1 MTKSKGV
8 GRGGARKGAGRR
20 PDVAK
25 VDWDAVA
32 RDYFAGSGAITVEE
46 ICEKFG
52 VDYGDLLAYAA
63 HNHWVTPRPA
73 GRHLEDLGD
82 MASALAF
89 ALTDQRSETVSNRSR
104 RFVKAMVSLE
114 VRVGHIADILHVSA
128 ESLRAEFPKELAG
141 VRD

>member
-32 RDYFAGSGAITVEE
+32 RAYFAGTDPIEK
-46 ICEKFG
+46 ICETFG
-52 VDYGDLLAYAA
+52 VSYGELLSYAA
-63 HNHWVTPRPA
+63 HNHWVMPRPA

-82 MASALAF
+82 MASALAW
-89 ALTDQRSETVSNRSR
+89 ALLDEKDEKVANRTR
-104 RFVKAMVSLE
+104 RFVGAMVKLE
-114 VRVGHIADILHVSA
+114 VRAGDIADVLHVSEEA
-128 ESLRAEFPKELAG
+128 LRAEFSKELTG